1 MNTITNKEISDL
13 LPVLENISES
23 FSDYIIVGGV
33 ALRILLL
40 NKKFTTPNM
49 IGNDVDIV
57 LPNDEFNRIK
67 GHFDSRRPNNKYLVT
82 YKRRGANE
90 IGQDGKKVDFDHTPN
105 EYMALLDKENK
116 YHIDIYK
123 RNDVCKHKLYEEI
136 PFKNLVITVATPE
149 EICKTW
155 ILQITRDAKVGAVQ
169 KKKITYFNLV
179 LRLINEATM
188 DKVWYN
194 VLQYPSDW
202 KTLRD
207 RVLHSDIRTKNNV
220 HQVND
225 GIIPGVDD
233 VL

>member
-194 VLQYPSDW
+194 VLQYPTDW